1 MEKKYFIAK
10 DNQKLGPF
18 TITEVAEAGISV
30 QTLVWYEGLPNWTE
44 ARYLVELQGLFQNN
58 VAHQPVNYHSNA
70 TEERIGNVLY
80 HADKTRVTL
89 FIPEGEIYYEY
100 AGFGD
105 RLAAFLLDR
114 LICFFLLIF
123 PFIGAWLYYAL
134 LHSSDGQA
142 TVGQRAMNIK
152 CLSDEGN
159 RIDFGQATGRF
170 FMSIVSGFILGI
182 GYFLFFG
189 SDKKQTLHDSVAK
202 TIVVKEIG
210 RRKYNF

>member
-18 TITEVAEAGISV
+18 TIAEVAEVGITV

-44 ARYLVELQGLFQNN
+44 ARYIGELQSILHYD
-58 VAHQPVNYHSNA
+58 VSHQPIRYQPNA
-70 TEERIGNVLY
+70 TEERIGNILY
-80 HADKTRVTL
+80 HADNARVTL
-89 FIPEGEIYYEY
+89 FTPEGEIYYEY

-114 LICFFLLIF
+114 LICFFLIIF

-170 FMSIVSGFILGI
+170 FMSIISGFIFGI

-189 SDKKQTLHDSVAK
+189 SAKKQTLHDSVAK